1 MLEGVD
7 GQVVQRDGQRIQRDL
22 AGSVEAVEKC
32 FVESEDDRRWRR
44 RPVLIDELGVLVRG
58 LDSGHAGVEPRKN
71 QSHLV
76 KQEILNLL
84 LLAYRLDQSLPKT
97 GQRSSKI
104 LQKSVDNFLGQK
116 HLIFDYT
123 SSNYR
128 IC

>member
-71 QSHLV
+71 QSHLI
-76 KQEILNLL
+76 KQEMLNLL
-84 LLAYRLDQSLPKT
+84 LLAYRLDQSLP
-97 GQRSSKI
+97 QRPVNGP
-104 LQKSVDNFLGQK
+104 QKFFRGPWT
-116 HLIFDYT
+116 IFWAK
-123 SSNYR
+123 N
-128 IC
+128 I

>member
-58 LDSGHAGVEPRKN
+58 FDSGHASVEPGKN
-71 QSHLV
+71 QSNLV
-76 KQEILNLL
+76 KQEMLFLYVTTRIWV
-84 LLAYRLDQSLPKT
+84 RSVFPKDWPTDQFFHSFIDPLKFFGPKT
-97 GQRSSKI
+97 FNI
-104 LQKSVDNFLGQK
+104 
-116 HLIFDYT
+116 
-123 SSNYR
+123 
-128 IC
+128 